1 MAGEGSVVERV
12 VERVVEMVAGQA
24 NVSVEVAG
32 EGGGEGESAETADR
46 LSGKR
51 ELMERK

>member
-32 EGGGEGESAETADR
+32 EGGGEGESAVMADR
-46 LSGKR
+46 LSGKG
-51 ELMERK
+51 ELIERK